1 MELFLNL
8 RFSPSRKSRPEKP
21 VNAPK
26 TYQFPPQKEMEVK
39 CTANY
44 AMVRTRF
51 PGWSPPT
58 PGSFSDDHAEP
69 ESPESEPVPLPKQA
83 SSIQN
88 SPSNRTEVDTQTRSL
103 SPQLSDRKKK
113 RSQFSRAGPQPKR
126 RQLENVPATQFNEPF
141 WKGEFGIHPS
151 LEPKLDLLPEPI
163 RLVPIRHLSD
173 EVFERRLKRNI
184 PPPPSIFSS
193 VSVAARVKVVPRKQ
207 KVVEVEEDECE
218 EVREAFWQSY
228 IQQLVEAE
236 EEKEKQA
243 EPEEHMEPGEQEDM
257 EEWQE
262 DQSESDVRQR
272 TDAKIASPGSLETPP
287 PDVVYP
293 SLPPSPELRDDTAT
307 LSPNPSEIH

>member
-44 AMVRTRF
+44 AM
-51 PGWSPPT
+51 
-58 PGSFSDDHAEP
+58 
-69 ESPESEPVPLPKQA
+69 
-83 SSIQN
+83 
-88 SPSNRTEVDTQTRSL
+88 
-103 SPQLSDRKKK
+103 LSDRKKK